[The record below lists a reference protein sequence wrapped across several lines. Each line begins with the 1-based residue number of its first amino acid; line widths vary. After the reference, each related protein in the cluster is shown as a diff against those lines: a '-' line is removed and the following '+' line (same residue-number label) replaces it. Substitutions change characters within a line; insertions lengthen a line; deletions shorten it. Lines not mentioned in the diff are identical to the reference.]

1 MPENI
6 QPSGLLLRTGEACDL
21 DPERLLEV
29 FGEQRRR
36 LVAILRGF
44 GPDDR
49 AAPTRC
55 TDWSAYD
62 VVRHLCD
69 SNATA
74 GAGPGDFTLDITA
87 NFDPRI
93 SPASG

>member
-1 MPENI
+1 M
-6 QPSGLLLRTGEACDL
+6 
-21 DPERLLEV
+21 

-36 LVAILRGF
+36 LVAILREF

-55 TDWSAYD
+55 TDWSVYD
-62 VVRHLCD
+62 VALHLYD

-74 GAGPGDFTLDITA
+74 GARPGNFTLDITA
-87 NFDPRI
+87 DFDPRI